1 MTFEQSLDRLDAI
14 VGQLQRDDV
23 PLDEALRLFE
33 EGVGRVREA
42 AQALTRAETQV
53 QALVDGPDG
62 TLGVA
67 DLAG

>member
-23 PLDEALRLFE
+23 PLEDALRLFE

-42 AQALTRAETQV
+42 AQALSKAETQV
-53 QALVDGPDG
+53 QALVEQPDG

>member
-1 MTFEQSLDRLDAI
+1 VTFEQSLDRLDAI

-23 PLDEALRLFE
+23 SLDDALRLFE

-42 AQALTRAETQV
+42 AQALARAETQV
-53 QALVDGPDG
+53 QALVEQPDG
-62 TLGVA
+62 GLGVS

>member
-42 AQALTRAETQV
+42 AQALTRAETQ
-53 QALVDGPDG
+53 
-62 TLGVA
+62 
-67 DLAG
+67 